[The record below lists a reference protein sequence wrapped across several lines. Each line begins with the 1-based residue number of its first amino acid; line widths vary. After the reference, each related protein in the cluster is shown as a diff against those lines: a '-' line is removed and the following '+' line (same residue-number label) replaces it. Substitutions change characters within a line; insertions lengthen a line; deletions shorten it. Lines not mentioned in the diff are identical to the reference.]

1 MTFEFV
7 HGNIIEA
14 KVDALVNPV
23 NCVGVMGRGL
33 ALQFKRAFPTNFL
46 AYKTACDS
54 GNLLP
59 GRVFV
64 FQTGWAVPRYIVNF
78 PTKRHWRDRSRM
90 EDIEAGLTSLANEI
104 MRRPIRSVAIPPL
117 GCGLGGLSWDEVKP
131 RIIAAIDQID
141 DVHAFLFEPLEKDP
155 NLYERTETLGFNP

>member
-33 ALQFKRAFPTNFL
+33 ALQFKRAFPANFL

-59 GRVFV
+59 GQVFV
-64 FQTGWAVPRYIVNF
+64 FQTGWDVPRYIVNF
-78 PTKRHWRDRSRM
+78 PTKRHWRDRSRI
-90 EDIEAGLTSLANEI
+90 EDIEAGLASLANEI
-104 MRRPIRSVAIPPL
+104 TRRPIRSVAIPPL

-131 RIIAAIDQID
+131 RIISAIDQID
-141 DVHAFLFEPLEKDP
+141 DVHAFLFEPLEEDP